1 MKRSWWHVVKHVLFG
16 SHSPSLLMIGLCWC
30 QRKGVPSDPLTPEQW
45 DAMLR
50 NSSEAA
56 WRGWGE

>member
-16 SHSPSLLMIGLCWC
+16 LHSPSLIFVGLCWC
-30 QRKGVPSDPLTPEQW
+30 QRKQNPFDPYAYAEQQ
-45 DAMLR
+45 AAIVR
-50 NSSEAA
+50 ASEAA